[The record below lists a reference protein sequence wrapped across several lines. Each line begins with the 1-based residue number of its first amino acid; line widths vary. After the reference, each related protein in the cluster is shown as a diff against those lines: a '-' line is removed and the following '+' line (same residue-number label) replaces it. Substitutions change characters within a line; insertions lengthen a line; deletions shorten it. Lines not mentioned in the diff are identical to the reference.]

1 MRPSYTIPIVEGQ
14 CLNMIC
20 PFYFIALKAVEIQK
34 PSTTCATFRLP
45 KEKLDRLRKVS
56 EAKNITAN
64 TLVNQ
69 IIKAHLDWH
78 CRAAHAKL
86 YYLPKSF
93 LIRIINELNEEEL
106 HELARDTATNDLVDI
121 CLFLRGGFTIA
132 SLSNIVETWLKIAQ
146 MPYRFETNGNGC
158 KIIIE
163 HDMGLKYSNLIKE
176 ISMYLLEI
184 AFEAKSSCD
193 VTENAIIIKLEQ

>member
-1 MRPSYTIPIVEGQ
+1 M
-14 CLNMIC
+14 
-20 PFYFIALKAVEIQK
+20 KAVEIQK

-78 CRAAHAKL
+78 SRAAHAKL

-106 HELARDTATNDLVDI
+106 HELARDTATNDLVDV

-163 HDMGLKYSNLIKE
+163 HDMGLKYSKLIKE
-176 ISMYLLEI
+176 VSMYLLEI

>member
-45 KEKLDRLRKVS
+45 KEKLDQLRKVS

-78 CRAAHAKL
+78 SRAAHAKL

-93 LIRIINELNEEEL
+93 LIRLLNELDEEEL
-106 HELARDTATNDLVDI
+106 NELARDTAKNDLVDI
-121 CLFLRGGFTIA
+121 SLFLRGGFTIS
-132 SLSNIVETWLKIAQ
+132 SLSNITETWLRLAQ
-146 MPYRFETNGNGC
+146 MPYRYEIIKDGC

-163 HDMGLKYSNLIKE
+163 HDMGIKYSQLIKE
-176 ISMYLLEI
+176 ISRYLLEV
-184 AFEAKSSCD
+184 AFETKSFCD
-193 VTENAIIIKLEQ
+193 ITENAVIIKLQQ